1 MCSKCDKCGNICN
14 SRTNH
19 TMDKTRYTHRWDQST
34 YWGRARQFFTTTNTL
49 NLFVTPAQLEQA
61 KVKSAPSRNLESIL
75 TSTQDTVVKYKK
87 GELNHLSEDDI
98 WAAKHLYDSAYHPDT
113 GETLLDLWIKIVT

>member
-1 MCSKCDKCGNICN
+1 MGSEHILG
-14 SRTNH
+14 
-19 TMDKTRYTHRWDQST
+19 
-34 YWGRARQFFTTTNTL
+34 
-49 NLFVTPAQLEQA
+49 
-61 KVKSAPSRNLESIL
+61 KSASVFHNHQHLEPLCHTCSTGASKGEECTSRNLESIL

-113 GETLLDLWIKIVT
+113 GETLLDLWIKIVI